1 MGRVRGAAG
10 GREGLPRPSTN
21 TTFRLA
27 IRTGSTR
34 GFRATTIRSARRKR
48 RSPTPRPSLSS
59 VRVRYLDRDAV
70 LASLREL
77 ATRLGAERPE
87 IQEIR
92 LFGSLARGQRNPFAD
107 ADLLVVLDASDLPV
121 RERIPHYKPSRVPV
135 PMDLTVCTRDELSR

>member
-1 MGRVRGAAG
+1 
-10 GREGLPRPSTN
+10 
-21 TTFRLA
+21 
-27 IRTGSTR
+27 
-34 GFRATTIRSARRKR
+34 
-48 RSPTPRPSLSS
+48 LSS

-107 ADLLVVLDASDLPV
+107 ADLLIVLDASDLPV
-121 RERIPHYKPSRVPV
+121 RDRIPHYKPSHVPV
-135 PMDLTVCTRDELSR
+135 PMDLTVCTRDELAHELDAGNRFLKQILGESLVLYSRRA

>member
-1 MGRVRGAAG
+1 M
-10 GREGLPRPSTN
+10 PRP
-21 TTFRLA
+21 F
-27 IRTGSTR
+27 
-34 GFRATTIRSARRKR
+34 
-48 RSPTPRPSLSS
+48 LSS

-107 ADLLVVLDASDLPV
+107 ADLLIVLDASALPA
-121 RERIPHYKPSRVPV
+121 RDRIAIYKPTHGPV
-135 PMDLTVCTRDELSR
+135 PMDLTVCTRQELEREVAGGNRFLKRLLGESVVLYSRPA